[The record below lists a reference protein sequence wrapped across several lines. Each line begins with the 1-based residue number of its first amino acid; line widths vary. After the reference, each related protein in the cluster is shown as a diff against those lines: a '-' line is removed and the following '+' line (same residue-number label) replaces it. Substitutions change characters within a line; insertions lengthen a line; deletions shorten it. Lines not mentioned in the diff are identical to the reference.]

1 MEKGFRSVKETGLW
15 KGDPPGTSGPSRPQV
30 LFMSVLS
37 NLVTSLDCG
46 PLHCKMAAGAEDA
59 EVMPETEGRSDL
71 L

>member
-1 MEKGFRSVKETGLW
+1 MKETGVW
-15 KGDPPGTSGPSRPQV
+15 KGDPPGTSGPSCPQV
-30 LFMSVLS
+30 LLMSVLS

-46 PLHCKMAAGAEDA
+46 PLAVGAEEA